1 MCFVYFIPF
10 VYLLRLLCDSPGV
23 NTETKAQLVGFESG
37 RELHTPG
44 GVFAQI
50 IWFCFMCPSGK
61 EATEN
66 APAGEA
72 HQGGK
77 RRLLGFS

>member
-1 MCFVYFIPF
+1 MYFVYFIPF

-23 NTETKAQLVGFESG
+23 NLDTKAQSVLRVAVNFTH
-37 RELHTPG
+37 RG
-44 GVFAQI
+44 GSFSQI

-61 EATEN
+61 EAIEN

-72 HQGGK
+72 HQGGS
-77 RRLLGFS
+77 RGFWGSL